1 MCAYVCEINDSNE
14 KREEGKELK
23 LFCYYKVPT
32 VLMKYMASFEGE
44 FLITTRES

>member
-23 LFCYYKVPT
+23 LFCYYNVPH
-32 VLMKYMASFEGE
+32 
-44 FLITTRES
+44 ITCEIIQHNVKLELNWL